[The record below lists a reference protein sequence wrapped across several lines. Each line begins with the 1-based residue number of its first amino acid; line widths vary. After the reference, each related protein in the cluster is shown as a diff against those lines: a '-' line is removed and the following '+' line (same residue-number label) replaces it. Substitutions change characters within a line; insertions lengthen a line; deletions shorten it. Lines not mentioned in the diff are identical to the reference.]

1 MIEWLNALVPASGLP
16 AAWLLDLDCPQVRVA
31 ALAVVP
37 TAGDLQRASSR
48 PVQER
53 EGVLVRRGLV
63 RLCVA
68 AATNR
73 PVSEVAI
80 GWAAGGAPIL
90 RAPLAGLYLSWAQRQ
105 GQFACALARAPIGV
119 DIETADGG
127 EIPWN
132 ALHPEEQAALR
143 KADPA
148 AREWL
153 FLRIWAAKE
162 AFGKALGEGLRRE
175 PASFAVRA
183 AEMETASIDDPV
195 APGREVRIAFAPIR
209 DTASVGALALL
220 AGPRTG
226 SS

>member
-1 MIEWLNALVPASGLP
+1 MIEWLNAVVCASSLP
-16 AAWLLDLDCPQVRVA
+16 AAWLLDLDCPRIRGA

-37 TAGDLQRASSR
+37 TTDDLQRASSR
-48 PVQER
+48 PVTER

-73 PVSEVAI
+73 PVSDVVI
-80 GWAAGGAPIL
+80 GWTAGGAPML
-90 RAPLAGLYLSWAQRQ
+90 RAPLAGLHLSWAQRR
-105 GQFACALARAPIGV
+105 GQFACALAQAPIGI

-132 ALHPEEQAALR
+132 ALHPDEQAALR
-143 KADPA
+143 EADPA
-148 AREWL
+148 TRGRL

-162 AFGKALGEGLRRE
+162 AYGKALGEGLRRE

-209 DTASVGALALL
+209 DRASAGALALL
-220 AGPRTG
+220 AGLRTN